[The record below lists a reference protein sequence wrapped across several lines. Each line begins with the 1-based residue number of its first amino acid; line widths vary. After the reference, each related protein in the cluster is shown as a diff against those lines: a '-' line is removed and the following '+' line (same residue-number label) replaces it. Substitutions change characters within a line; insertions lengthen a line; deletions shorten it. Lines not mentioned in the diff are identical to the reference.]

1 MILKFKVKNR
11 LLFFVSILLFSSFY
25 NAQTDTVLH
34 PQKDIVDVYYKIINH
49 KCKAPSHC
57 EPKKISFS
65 SAPGIGYTLH
75 TKFAVAYA
83 MNFAFHTSK
92 DKKTNLSVINVL
104 PVLSQSKQFEFLIQ
118 SNIWAK
124 QNKYNFQG
132 DYRYYKYPQYS
143 YGLGG
148 HTSLAINNFMDYS
161 YIVLK
166 QAVLKSFGNNFFGG
180 GGYNFDY
187 HTHITESGNSDG
199 NESDFDK
206 YGATISSISTGP
218 SLHFLHD
225 NRKNLIN
232 PLAGLYTNVVYRYN
246 LKILGSTTNW
256 QSLIIDARKYIK
268 LPGKSRNILAFWSYN
283 WFTFGGKAPYLDLP
297 GTAWDTYSNIGRGYT
312 QSRFTGKNLLY
323 LEAEYRF
330 TILKNGLLGGV
341 VFTNVQSVSDWPGNK
356 FTVLWPAA
364 GFGLR
369 VKVNKHSNTNISID
383 YGIGL
388 GGSNGFF
395 VNLGEVF

>member
-1 MILKFKVKNR
+1 MYY
-11 LLFFVSILLFSSFY
+11 LFY
-25 NAQTDTVLH
+25 
-34 PQKDIVDVYYKIINH
+34 H
-49 KCKAPSHC
+49 KA
-57 EPKKISFS
+57 
-65 SAPGIGYTLH
+65 
-75 TKFAVAYA
+75 
-83 MNFAFHTSK
+83 N
-92 DKKTNLSVINVL
+92 NLN
-104 PVLSQSKQFEFLIQ
+104 FLIQ

-148 HTSLAINNFMDYS
+148 HTSLAVNNFMDYS

-232 PLAGLYTNVVYRYN
+232 PLAGLYSNVIYRYN
-246 LKILGSTTNW
+246 LKTLGSNTNW
-256 QSLIIDARKYIK
+256 QSLIIDVRKYIK
-268 LPGKSRNILAFWSYN
+268 LPGTSRNILAFWSYN

-297 GTAWDTYSNIGRGYT
+297 STAWDTYSNMGRGYT

-341 VFTNVQSVSDWPGNK
+341 VFTNAQSVSDWPGNK

-364 GFGLR
+364 GCGLR
-369 VKVNKHSNTNISID
+369 IKVNKHSNTNISID